1 MKECAYCDEP
11 STPTKE
17 HIWPAGILRQKG
29 APNFALTPGGERFYE
44 GEPQIKDVCADCN
57 NNKLSTLDAYL
68 GDSYSRQFSNKIA
81 FREPTNFSYKYDL
94 LLRSLLKIAY
104 NSHRANNDKSQI
116 ALFSKIKEY
125 ILRGSSRPQ
134 ADIRLQIVTESKV
147 AIGGEEIIYAPDQL
161 RSVMLNLDPNNPT
174 KIISRLIVLNSYW
187 FFVTVDPESAGR
199 KGVNE
204 AISRL
209 ERSRNPSGISLSR
222 SKNSIQIPWSKTTWM
237 DPELWGQDNLLGVEM
252 P

>member
-1 MKECAYCDEP
+1 M
-11 STPTKE
+11 PTKE

-29 APNFALTPGGERFYE
+29 APNFALTPGGKRFYE
-44 GEPQIKDVCADCN
+44 GEPQIKDVCAECN
-57 NNKLSTLDAYL
+57 NNKLSALDAYL
-68 GDSYSRQFSNKIA
+68 VYSYANQFSKKIV
-81 FREPTNFSYKYDL
+81 FRQPTNFSYKYDL

-116 ALFSKIKEY
+116 ALFGKIKGY

-147 AIGGEEIIYAPDQL
+147 AIGGDEIIYSPDQF
-161 RSVMLNLDPNNPT
+161 RSVMLNLEPNSPS

-199 KGVNE
+199 KSINE
-204 AISRL
+204 AVSRL
-209 ERSRNPSGISLSR
+209 EGSRNPSGITLSR

-237 DPELWGQDNLLGVEM
+237 DPDLWGQNNLLGVER
-252 P
+252 PEIKNS